1 MRQLRQKDK
10 IEVKPFIPKQFL
22 TFSSKIN
29 LIARDIRQERKD
41 LGAEKVLTKTHI
53 NFMEQKLELRLKIKG
68 EKQFV
73 ELDQFE
79 APGFDKTKW
88 SHKFMAMQKESYREI
103 YESIGLN
110 MEDSERKTVNKNR
123 RITEKTSSRLG
134 YLLTLPHLQICQK
147 YYLD

>member
-1 MRQLRQKDK
+1 M
-10 IEVKPFIPKQFL
+10 

-53 NFMEQKLELRLKIKG
+53 NFREQKLELRLKIKG

-110 MEDSERKTVNKNR
+110 MEDSERKTVNKNC

-134 YLLTLPHLQICQK
+134 YLLTLPHLQIC
-147 YYLD
+147 

>member
-1 MRQLRQKDK
+1 M
-10 IEVKPFIPKQFL
+10 

-41 LGAEKVLTKTHI
+41 LGAEKVLTKTHV
-53 NFMEQKLELRLKIKG
+53 NFRDQKLELRLKIKG

-79 APGFDKTKW
+79 APGL
-88 SHKFMAMQKESYREI
+88 EI

-134 YLLTLPHLQICQK
+134 YLLTLPHLQIC
-147 YYLD
+147 